1 MTVVDVV
8 DFYARKSNKDEG
20 RSVARQER
28 LWRADCTAEDLT
40 PGRLFVDPDFSASR
54 YAKRVRPDFQA
65 LLEHIK
71 AKKCHML
78 ALWEVSRG
86 SRQMDEWTPLLRI
99 TSDMGVLIRVIGAGG
114 ADAQTYDPRK
124 QRDRDYLFRQVLE
137 AEGEV
142 ERTRARMLAGAADA
156 AVEGRPHGLVKDGYK
171 RIYGQLSD
179 TSVSAGGTKRRDV
192 EQILDEERAWI
203 YRAAAEGLLN
213 EVPADRIA
221 AILMAFGVPTPRGK
235 SRWIGSSIVK
245 AVLSPTLEGHRV
257 IKGKIA
263 KRDAWPA
270 ILDEVTA
277 ARLRV
282 KFAEPSPRWKAQDTR
297 LKHWL
302 AGAIRCEWCGA
313 PMGARENRYLLRR
326 NPDARENQVYRYE
339 CTPDRGGCGKVS
351 APMRP
356 LERLVEAMLRARLR
370 QPDALALFEPE
381 DDNEDLQAA
390 EAELEL
396 LTARRDELYAEAAK
410 PGGPSMALIAA
421 TESRLLPQIEE
432 AAAKVRSLRTPPV
445 LRSFDPVDLAERWPS
460 YSVGDRRTVVLSLAH
475 IVVSPTG
482 RGRRWGPRQLASS
495 RWRGA
500 DLTWGESWA
509 KVGYPA

>member
-1 MTVVDVV
+1 MTVV

-28 LWRADCTAEDLT
+28 LWRADCDAENLT

-54 YAKRVRPDFQA
+54 YAKRRRPDYQA
-65 LLEHIK
+65 LLEHIE
-71 AKKCHML
+71 AKQCEML

-99 TSDMGVLIRVIGAGG
+99 TRDMGVLIRVLGSGHG
-114 ADAQTYDPRK
+114 DAQTYDPRK

-142 ERTRARMLAGAADA
+142 ERTRARMIAGAADA
-156 AVEGRPHGLVKDGYK
+156 AAEGRPHGRVKDGY
-171 RIYGQLSD
+171 RRVYGQLSE
-179 TSVSAGGTKRRDV
+179 TSTSEGGTKRREV
-192 EQILDEERAWI
+192 EQVIDENRAWI

-213 EVPADRIA
+213 DVPADRIA
-221 AILMAFGVPTPRGK
+221 ATLMAFGVPTPRGK
-235 SRWIGSSIVK
+235 ERWIGSSIVK

-257 IKGKIA
+257 INGKIA

-282 KFAEPSPRWKAQDTR
+282 KFADPSPRWKAQDTR

-302 AGAIRCEWCGA
+302 AAAILCEECGA
-313 PMGARENRYLLRR
+313 PMGARENQYLLRR
-326 NPDARENQVYRYE
+326 DPSARENQVYRYE
-339 CTPDRGGCGKVS
+339 CTPDRGGCGRIS
-351 APMRP
+351 APMKP
-356 LERLVEAMLRARLR
+356 LERLVEQMMRARLR
-370 QPDALALFEPE
+370 QPDALALFEPD
-381 DDNEDLQAA
+381 DDNEELRAA
-390 EAELEL
+390 EAELDL

-432 AAAKVRSLRTPPV
+432 ATTKVRALRTPPV
-445 LRSFDPVDLAERWPS
+445 LRTFDPVDLAERWPS
-460 YSVGDRRTVVLSLAH
+460 YSVGDRRTVVLSLAE

-482 RGRRWGPRQLASS
+482 RGRRWGPRQLAGS